1 MSIIPT
7 ILEESWEEVEKKF
20 KAYESFAN
28 TVHVDFIDGKFAD
41 SLTFLDP
48 NPFSK
53 YSGYFNLE
61 AHLMVEEP
69 ANYLD
74 GLASAGFKRFLG
86 QVEKMSDQVK
96 FIAKGQSLGS
106 VGLALDIE
114 TPIEAI
120 KVSLEDLDQI
130 LLMSIIAGAS
140 GRPFDQRVIPKM
152 KELRTKYVGTIEVD
166 GGINDQT
173 LVFARTAGANR
184 FCVNSFLFKGN
195 PKKQFELLSSLL

>member
-1 MSIIPT
+1 MVIPT
-7 ILEESWEEVEKKF
+7 ILEKSWEEVEKKF
-20 KAYESFAN
+20 KVYESFTN
-28 TVHVDFIDGKFAD
+28 SVHIDFIDGKFTD
-41 SLTFLDP
+41 NLTFLSP
-48 NPFSK
+48 SPFSK

-69 ANYLD
+69 VNYLD

-140 GRPFDQRVIPKM
+140 GRPFDERVIPKM
-152 KELRTKYVGTIEVD
+152 KELRAKYIGTIEVD

-173 LVFARTAGANR
+173 LVFARNAGANR
-184 FCVNSFLFKGN
+184 FCVNSFLFKGD

>member
-1 MSIIPT
+1 MVIPT
-7 ILEESWEEVEKKF
+7 ILEKSWEEIEKKF
-20 KAYESFAN
+20 KVYKSFAN
-28 TVHVDFIDGKFAD
+28 TVHVDFIDGKFTD

-96 FIAKGQSLGS
+96 FVAKGQSLGS

-152 KELRTKYVGTIEVD
+152 KELRTKYTGTIEVD

-184 FCVNSFLFKGN
+184 FCVNSFLFKGD
-195 PKKQFELLSSLL
+195 PKKQFDLLSSLL